1 MLLTEFL
8 KIKKSTLKEAGKGL
22 FTTIPIPKGKRIVE
36 YLGKIK
42 RKANSENT
50 DLRYAFV
57 VKPGYVIDAMHY
69 KKGMA
74 QYANDATGTG
84 QIKNVKNNCSYERDG
99 LRVFIKATKNI
110 KANTEL
116 LVYYG
121 KEYWIEEDELTFTN
135 LKTHKMATPK
145 KTVKKAAPKKA
156 VKKATPKKAVK
167 KAAPKKVV
175 IKKAALKKSLPTK
188 AAIKKA
194 TPSIKGKGGGKG
206 G

>member
-1 MLLTEFL
+1 MLLTDYL
-8 KIKKSTLKEAGKGL
+8 KVKKSTLKGAGKGL

-42 RKANSENT
+42 RNANSNNT

-84 QIKNVKNNCSYERDG
+84 QIKNLKNNCSYERDG
-99 LRVFIKATKNI
+99 LRVFITATKNI

-121 KEYWIEEDELTFTN
+121 REYWIEEDELEFTN
-135 LKTHKMATPK
+135 PKTHKM
-145 KTVKKAAPKKA
+145 
-156 VKKATPKKAVK
+156 ATPKKAVK
-167 KAAPKKVV
+167 KAAPKKTV
-175 IKKAALKKSLPTK
+175 KKAAPKKAAKKAAPKKAAPKKILPTK

-194 TPSIKGKGGGKG
+194 TPSIKGKGGGKSG
-206 G
+206 